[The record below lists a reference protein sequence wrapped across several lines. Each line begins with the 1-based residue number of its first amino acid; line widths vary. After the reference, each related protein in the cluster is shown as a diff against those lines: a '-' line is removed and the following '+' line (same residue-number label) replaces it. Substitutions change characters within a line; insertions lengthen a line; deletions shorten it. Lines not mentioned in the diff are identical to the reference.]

1 MDETHVRTREE
12 LVAAGGGPVVVH
24 GRYEARERPVRGTQ
38 PPPRPFDRAV
48 VVLDDGVAVWLEPL
62 DEGTSVRP
70 PDELERFDGATVSV
84 RGTAHE
90 RMPAHGESPLAPC
103 LSGVHDLEE
112 EA

>member
-1 MDETHVRTREE
+1 MAERDVRTREE
-12 LVAAGGGPVVVH
+12 LVAADGGPVVVH

-62 DEGTSVRP
+62 DLPESVRA
-70 PDELERFDGATVSV
+70 PDELERFDGAAV
-84 RGTAHE
+84 RVHGTAHE
-90 RMPAHGESPLAPC
+90 RMPAQGESPLAPC

-112 EA
+112 ET

>member
-1 MDETHVRTREE
+1 MAETHVRTREE
-12 LVAAGGGPVVVH
+12 LVAASGSLVVAH
-24 GRYEARERPVRGTQ
+24 GRYEARSVPVRGIA
-38 PPPRPFDRAV
+38 PPPHPVDRAV

-62 DEGTSVRP
+62 DEPESVRLA
-70 PDELERFDGATVSV
+70 DERERFDGATVRV

-90 RMPAHGESPLAPC
+90 RMPARGESPLAPC